1 MDKYS
6 VKLSPR
12 ALRDLDGIY
21 SYIARTLLEPET
33 ALKLVDT
40 ITEEILSLDSMPRRC
55 PERKT
60 GAAGLPVHGYAH
72 LLAIASV
79 RGGSID
85 VIDGHEHQPGSV
97 FAHVAGPLA
106 HALLA
111 VDERLL
117 GVVSR

>member
-55 PERKT
+55 PRAENRRVCRK
-60 GAAGLPVHGYAH
+60 GLPSAPHQKLHRH
-72 LLAIASV
+72 LS
-79 RGGSID
+79 
-85 VIDGHEHQPGSV
+85 H
-97 FAHVAGPLA
+97 
-106 HALLA
+106 
-111 VDERLL
+111 
-117 GVVSR
+117 